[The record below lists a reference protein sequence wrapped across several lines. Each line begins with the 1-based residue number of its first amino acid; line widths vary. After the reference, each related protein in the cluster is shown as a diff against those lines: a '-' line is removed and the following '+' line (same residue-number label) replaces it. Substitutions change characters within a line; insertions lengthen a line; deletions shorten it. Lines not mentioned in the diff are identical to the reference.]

1 MNLPPDYI
9 YRNMS
14 FEQKETLYTEWCRE
28 NKLDPNVEYTVEE
41 FFSLIDIASTKEYQ
55 EDSNQKIDDSDFV

>member
-14 FEQKETLYTEWCRE
+14 FEQKETLYTEWCRR
-28 NKLDPNVEYTVEE
+28 NQLDPNIEYSVEE
-41 FFSLIDIASTKEYQ
+41 FFNEIDTASTKEYQ
-55 EDSNQKIDDSDFV
+55 EDSTEKIDDSDSV